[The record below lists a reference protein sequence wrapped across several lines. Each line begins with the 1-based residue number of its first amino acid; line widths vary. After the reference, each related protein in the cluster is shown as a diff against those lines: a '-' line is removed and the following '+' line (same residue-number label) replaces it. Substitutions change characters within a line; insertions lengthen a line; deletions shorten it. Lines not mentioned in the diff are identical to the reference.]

1 MEGEL
6 QPQKNTSLVV
16 REGFVL
22 PRIISEEGRK
32 AQSAFV
38 NFFTASIE
46 NANTRRAYARAVRD
60 FFEWLDVRRS
70 GTTLKEIQPFMVA
83 AFIKQLPSSARS
95 KQQYV
100 SALRMLFGFL
110 VEKGVLSTGNP
121 ALDVKPP
128 RFSSRE
134 GTTLALSPLQVRT
147 LLDSIDTGT
156 VVSLRDRALIGLM
169 LYTVARIGAA
179 VGMRV
184 KDYYEET
191 DFFVCRLHEKAGK
204 LHHVPANYV
213 LQGYMHEYLDSAGI
227 WEEKNTPLFRSMPH
241 KQMSA
246 ERLLERNALDMIKR
260 RAKKAGLPDWIGNHV
275 CRATGITRFLE
286 AGGTLEEAANL
297 ANHADM
303 RTTRIYDKRDRVIR
317 RTSVERIV
325 Y

>member
-1 MEGEL
+1 M
-6 QPQKNTSLVV
+6 NTSLAI

-22 PRIISEEGRK
+22 PRIIADEGRK
-32 AQSAFV
+32 AQSAFI

-60 FFEWLDVRRS
+60 FFEWLEERRA
-70 GTTLKEIQPFMVA
+70 GTTLGDIQPFMVA
-83 AFIKQLPSSARS
+83 AFIKQLPSSPRS
-95 KQQYV
+95 KQQYI

-128 RFSSRE
+128 RFSARE
-134 GTTLALSPLQVRT
+134 GTTRALSPLQVRT
-147 LLDSIDTGT
+147 LIDSIDTGT
-156 VVSLRDRALIGLM
+156 VVGLRDRALIGLM

-184 KDYYEET
+184 RDYYEEA
-191 DFFVCRLHEKAGK
+191 DYFICRLHEKAGK
-204 LHHVPANYV
+204 LHHVPANHI
-213 LQGYMHEYLDSAGI
+213 LQGYMKEYLDAVGI
-227 WEEKNTPLFRSMPH
+227 RDEKNSPLFRSMPYR
-241 KQMSA
+241 QVTA
-246 ERLLERNALDMIKR
+246 NRLHEQNSLAMIKR

-286 AGGTLEEAANL
+286 TGGSLEEAANL

-303 RTTRIYDKRDRVIR
+303 RTTRFYDKRDRVIR